1 MTWVRGLGWIFV
13 IGLILAPLS
22 MRAQQEFDS
31 AAEQLVL
38 EQLNEAREQAGSTPL
53 KSNPGLVEAAR
64 QHSLAM
70 AQRHTL
76 SHQLPDESN
85 VQERLQATG
94 VHFSRSGENVGFND
108 RADLIHSAFMHSPPH
123 RANLLTPGYNA
134 VGIGI
139 VHQGN
144 NFWATEDFA
153 TVVTALS
160 LDQATARAAQ
170 AFIELRQQQK
180 LTPLAQVDV
189 PQLRDT
195 VCTMAKTGDLN
206 SQPLLRMP
214 GVRYTL
220 TYTNAQPEVLPAD
233 VTRIAAQPTL
243 KRFAVGSCFVQNERA
258 PGGMFW
264 IAMIFY

>member
-1 MTWVRGLGWIFV
+1 MVPVKRLVSLLALGMV
-13 IGLILAPLS
+13 LAPLS
-22 MRAQQEFDS
+22 MRGQAEFDS

-38 EQLNEAREQAGSTPL
+38 EQLNEARQQAGLAPL
-53 KSNPGLVEAAR
+53 KSNPELVEAAR

-76 SHQLPDESN
+76 SHQLPDENN
-85 VQERLQATG
+85 VQGRLQTTG

-153 TVVTALS
+153 TVVTSLS
-160 LDQATARAAQ
+160 LDQAANRAAE
-170 AFIELRQQQK
+170 AFTELRQRQK
-180 LTPLAQVDV
+180 LTPLPRVDV

-195 VCTMAKTGDLN
+195 ACTMAKTGDLN

-220 TYTNAQPEVLPAD
+220 AYTNAQPEILPAD

>member
-1 MTWVRGLGWIFV
+1 MVPVKCLVSMLALGMV
-13 IGLILAPLS
+13 LAPLS
-22 MRAQQEFDS
+22 MRGQAEFDS

-38 EQLNEAREQAGSTPL
+38 EQLNESREQAGLAPL
-53 KSNPGLVEAAR
+53 KSNPELVEAAR

-70 AQRHTL
+70 ARRHTL

-160 LDQATARAAQ
+160 LDQAANRAAE
-170 AFIELRQQQK
+170 AF
-180 LTPLAQVDV
+180 
-189 PQLRDT
+189 
-195 VCTMAKTGDLN
+195 
-206 SQPLLRMP
+206 
-214 GVRYTL
+214 
-220 TYTNAQPEVLPAD
+220 TNY
-233 VTRIAAQPTL
+233 
-243 KRFAVGSCFVQNERA
+243 GSGRS
-258 PGGMFW
+258 
-264 IAMIFY
+264 

>member
-1 MTWVRGLGWIFV
+1 MNWVKGLV
-13 IGLILAPLS
+13 LIVVLSAALAPVA
-22 MRAQQEFDS
+22 MRAQTDFDS
-31 AAEQLVL
+31 AAEKLVL
-38 EQLNEAREQAGSTPL
+38 EQLNEARQQAGLPPL
-53 KSNPGLVEAAR
+53 KNAPELVRAAR

-70 AQRHTL
+70 AQQHKL
-76 SHQLPDESN
+76 SHQLSNESN
-85 VQERLQATG
+85 LQERLQATG
-94 VHFSRSGENVGFND
+94 LHFSRSGENVGVND
-108 RADLIHSAFMHSPPH
+108 RADLIHAAFMHSPPH
-123 RANLLTPGYNA
+123 RANLLTPGYNS

-153 TVVTALS
+153 TAVTALS
-160 LDQATARAAQ
+160 SDQAAARAAQ
-170 AFIELRQQQK
+170 AFAELRRQQK
-180 LTPLAQVDV
+180 LTPLARVDF

-206 SQPLLRMP
+206 SRPLLQMQ

-233 VTRIAAQPTL
+233 VARIAAQPTL

-258 PGGMFW
+258 PGGIFW